1 MGRIFHFLKHP
12 SALFP
17 FKNGYGAGGHGQIF
31 NNNRVEKECICVLV
45 SYGLVI
51 LILQIQVNSFKC
63 RIS

>member
-45 SYGLVI
+45 SYADSSQL
-51 LILQIQVNSFKC
+51 F
-63 RIS
+63 